1 MSGGPGLGRAT
12 GLLRGAGPG
21 AGGVGEVGRQA
32 LPGGDAFADQHCQA
46 EGEGAGPVVQ
56 DGMTK
61 VFVAVVQPGGG
72 SVLAGIRDAGWPAR
86 VRSRVAR

>member
-1 MSGGPGLGRAT
+1 MSGGPGRGWAA
-12 GLLRGAGPG
+12 GLLRGEGPG

-32 LPGGDAFADQHCQA
+32 LPGGDTFADQHCEA

-61 VFVAVVQPGGG
+61 VFVAGVQPGEG
-72 SVLAGIRDAGWPAR
+72 SVLAGIRDAGWSAR
-86 VRSRVAR
+86 VSKRVAR